1 MDKNNFLRWNRGLAP
16 YNPLPP
22 SLPRQALHPFGATVM
37 PHPRSADST
46 CQSLLTIINDKHTM
60 MKLLISTI
68 ITWFFQ
74 VFQSCW
80 FMMFVPAPETPTWI
94 TFPETRMHFK
104 HFFRTMGFK
113 HNLSILQW
121 IFFWNIYREMN
132 MISSETK
139 INELKPKTFQI
150 PECLGTRI
158 NMRLFPEAVE
168 SAFSWK
174 HHSHPV
180 VPCVTCWFFIATT
193 ITNYHIFLFLSRLY
207 EADSRRPAARGKKQ
221 CVKY

>member
-1 MDKNNFLRWNRGLAP
+1 
-16 YNPLPP
+16 
-22 SLPRQALHPFGATVM
+22 
-37 PHPRSADST
+37 
-46 CQSLLTIINDKHTM
+46 
-60 MKLLISTI
+60 
-68 ITWFFQ
+68 
-74 VFQSCW
+74 
-80 FMMFVPAPETPTWI
+80 MFIPTPKTPTRI

-113 HNLSILQW
+113 HNLSILQR

-139 INELKPKTFQI
+139 IAELKPKTFQI

-180 VPCVTCWFFIATT
+180 VPCVTCWFFIVTT
-193 ITNYHIFLFLSRLY
+193 IPISIFLLSFFNFFHLPIFSLFQFYKSQHLVDHRDLPQVKTQDTSFPSFL
-207 EADSRRPAARGKKQ
+207 A
-221 CVKY
+221 VKVGQLMRVIYRAIQFQQKVAFLF